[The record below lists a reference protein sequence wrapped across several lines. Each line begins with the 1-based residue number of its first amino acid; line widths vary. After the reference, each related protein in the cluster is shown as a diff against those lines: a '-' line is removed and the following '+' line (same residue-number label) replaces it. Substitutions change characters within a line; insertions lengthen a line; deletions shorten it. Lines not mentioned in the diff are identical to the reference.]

1 MDITSIT
8 GTVVLALAAL
18 LLIVISGAEAGII
31 ALTRSRVRSNS
42 SNGVAALL
50 DNYIIQRHQ
59 LLRVLG
65 VASTTTIVAATSA
78 ATLLALQGETVS
90 GIGVA
95 TVGIATALITTLLRQ
110 SARTLVL
117 LSPERASTRLARPIR
132 ALRFVFSPLGWLAA
146 LPVSMLLRASGQST
160 AAAKTDPAD
169 ELMALI
175 DPPDDAVTAS
185 ELVEERRMMRGIMAM
200 SDQTVRELM
209 TSRMDLV
216 SISTDASLSDV
227 MNLVIESGFTRIPLY
242 EESVD
247 QVIGVLYA
255 KDLLAYMQADDI
267 QPELREVARPP
278 YFIPEAKRAN
288 ALLADLKRDQI
299 HMAIA
304 VDEYGGTA
312 GVVTVEDLIEEIV
325 GEIVDEYDTDE
336 IELQRVSDDVAIV
349 DARFTLDDLNELF
362 GLNVESEDFD
372 TVGGLVFSL
381 LGRLAAPGDNTE
393 SEQHGLKLRVLSVLG
408 RRIKRVR
415 VERVPIA
422 ADAEPTEAAS

>member
-1 MDITSIT
+1 LDITSIT

-216 SISTDASLSDV
+216 SISTDASLGDV

>member
-117 LSPERASTRLARPIR
+117 LRPERASTRLARPIR

>member
-1 MDITSIT
+1 MDTTSII
-8 GTVVLALAAL
+8 GTAILIGAAL

-31 ALTRSRVRSNS
+31 ALTRSRVRNNVN
-42 SNGVAALL
+42 NGLAVLLAGYVA
-50 DNYIIQRHQ
+50 QRHQ

-78 ATLLALQGETVS
+78 ATLLALRDGAVS
-90 GIGVA
+90 GVGVAIVGVA
-95 TVGIATALITTLLRQ
+95 TALVATLLRQ
-110 SARTLVL
+110 STRSLVL
-117 LSPERASTRLARPIR
+117 LNPERASARLARPIR
-132 ALRFVFSPLGWLAA
+132 ALQIVFSPLGWLAS
-146 LPVSMLLRASGQST
+146 LPVALLLRVTGQPAASEI
-160 AAAKTDPAD
+160 DPGD
-169 ELMALI
+169 ELMALL
-175 DPPDDAVTAS
+175 DPPADVSAAS

-200 SDQTVRELM
+200 SGQTVRELM

-216 SISTDASLSDV
+216 SISTDASLGDV
-227 MNLVIESGFTRIPLY
+227 MRLVIESGFTRIPLY

-255 KDLLAYMQADDI
+255 KDLLAFVQAGEI

-278 YFIPEAKRAN
+278 YFVPEAKRAN
-288 ALLADLKRDQI
+288 ELLADLQRDQI

-336 IELQRVSDDVAIV
+336 VELRRVSDDVAIV

-362 GLNVESEDFD
+362 GLDVDSEDFD

-381 LGRLAAPGDNTE
+381 LGRLAAPGDSAE
-393 SEQHGLKLRVLSVLG
+393 SEQYGLKLRVLSVLG

-415 VERVPIA
+415 VERVPTA
-422 ADAEPTEAAS
+422 DDAEPTEAAS

>member
-1 MDITSIT
+1 LDITSIT

-117 LSPERASTRLARPIR
+117 LRPERASTRLARPIR

>member
-1 MDITSIT
+1 LDITSIT

>member
-1 MDITSIT
+1 MDITLIT
-8 GTVVLALAAL
+8 GTAVLVLAGL

-42 SNGVAALL
+42 SNGAAALL
-50 DNYIIQRHQ
+50 ANYIVQRHQ

-65 VASTTTIVAATSA
+65 VASTSTIVAATSA

-95 TVGIATALITTLLRQ
+95 TVGIATAMIATLLRQ
-110 SARTLVL
+110 STRTLVL
-117 LSPERASTRLARPIR
+117 LSPERASARLARPIR
-132 ALRFVFSPLGWLAA
+132 ALRFVFSPLGWLAT

-160 AAAKTDPAD
+160 AVAKTDTAD

-175 DPPDDAVTAS
+175 DPPGDAVTAS

-216 SISTDASLSDV
+216 SISTDASLGDV
-227 MNLVIESGFTRIPLY
+227 IKLVIESGFTRIPLY

-255 KDLLAYMQADDI
+255 KDLLAYVQAGDI

-336 IELQRVSDDVAIV
+336 IELRRVSDDVAIV

-381 LGRLAAPGDNTE
+381 LGRLATPGDNTE

-422 ADAEPTEAAS
+422 DHAEPTEAAS